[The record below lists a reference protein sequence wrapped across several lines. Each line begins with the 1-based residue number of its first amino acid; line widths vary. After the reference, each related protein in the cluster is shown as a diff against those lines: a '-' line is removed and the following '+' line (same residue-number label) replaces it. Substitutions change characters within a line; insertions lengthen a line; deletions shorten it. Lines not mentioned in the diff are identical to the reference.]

1 MASESGWWLNLYRV
15 IPGRGCG
22 VGVVGCRREG
32 SAGSS
37 TVLRGVSGMLL
48 GWVAV
53 VGESPVHESIT
64 RVVVGI
70 PE

>member
-1 MASESGWWLNLYRV
+1 MASESGWWLNLFRV

-22 VGVVGCRREG
+22 AGVVGYRRRD
-32 SAGSS
+32 SAGFLM
-37 TVLRGVSGMLL
+37 VLRGVSGMLL

-53 VGESPVHESIT
+53 VGESPVHENST
-64 RVVVGI
+64 RVMVGM